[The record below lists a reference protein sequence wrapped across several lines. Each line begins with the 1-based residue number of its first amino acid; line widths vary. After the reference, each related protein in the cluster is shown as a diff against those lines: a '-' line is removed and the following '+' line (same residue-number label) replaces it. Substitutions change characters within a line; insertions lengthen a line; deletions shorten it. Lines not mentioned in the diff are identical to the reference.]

1 MNTSQYQLAY
11 ALTYLTFN
19 GFHLV
24 MFCHFKSFLN
34 EMDEI
39 IRTTTERGG
48 KALSIMDFHIEWTE
62 PDLVIGYRLEMQG
75 ATDNTRTQMFV

>member
-1 MNTSQYQLAY
+1 MSLPIVNTSQYQLAY

-48 KALSIMDFHIEWTE
+48 GGGVLSMMDFHIEWTE
-62 PDLVIGYRLEMQG
+62 PDLVIRL
-75 ATDNTRTQMFV
+75 

>member
-1 MNTSQYQLAY
+1 
-11 ALTYLTFN
+11 
-19 GFHLV
+19 

-48 KALSIMDFHIEWTE
+48 KSIIYAGFSYRVDRARPGDKVIDWRCRGQRIILECRCSCIIRLTE
-62 PDLVIGYRLEMQG
+62 GKYRYLHM
-75 ATDNTRTQMFV
+75 